1 MQINNSLLNS
11 LTDWSDS
18 NSPDSAG
25 EGDFMQRLSAALSPD
40 DAEDTAQQ
48 AAQLVSALSGG
59 ADTGKAGLTSS
70 DAMFAALTQN
80 MMQTMVQAA
89 LTPPQ
94 AQAEAGATDTDATA
108 FSEGGVPGFGDVLD
122 IVNPLQHI
130 PVVSQYY
137 RDWTGDDMGY
147 ISQVAGGAFWGGSLG
162 VAASF
167 VNLGLTSVMGQS
179 PTQYMQ
185 QFFAGDEAATAGSNS
200 SAVSNSPVS
209 TSSSVAGT
217 TSTTARSPIS
227 S

>member
-1 MQINNSLLNS
+1 MQINNSLLNN
-11 LTDWSDS
+11 LTDWSGS
-18 NSPDSAG
+18 NSTENTDSDG
-25 EGDFMQRLSAALSPD
+25 FMQTLGAALSPD
-40 DAEDTAQQ
+40 AEKQTAQQ
-48 AAQLVSALSGG
+48 AAQLVSALSGR
-59 ADTGKAGLTSS
+59 ADAGKAELTSS

-80 MMQTMVQAA
+80 MMQTMVQDA
-89 LTPPQ
+89 LTPPETR
-94 AQAEAGATDTDATA
+94 AEAGATDSATA
-108 FSEGGVPGFGDVLD
+108 FSEGGVPGFGDILD

-179 PTQYMQ
+179 PAQYMQ
-185 QFFAGDEAATAGSNS
+185 QFFAGDEAATAGRNS
-200 SAVSNSPVS
+200 SAVSSSPVSNNSPV
-209 TSSSVAGT
+209 AGT
-217 TSTTARSPIS
+217 SSTTARSPIS

>member
-11 LTDWSDS
+11 LTDWSGGNSTDS
-18 NSPDSAG
+18 T
-25 EGDFMQRLSAALSPD
+25 EGNGFMQTLGAALSPD
-40 DAEDTAQQ
+40 VEKQTAQQ
-48 AAQLVSALSGG
+48 AAQLVSALSGR
-59 ADTGKAGLTSS
+59 ADAGKAGLTSS

-80 MMQTMVQAA
+80 MMQTMVQDA

-94 AQAEAGATDTDATA
+94 TQAEAGATDTATA
-108 FSEGGVPGFGDVLD
+108 FSDGGVPGFGDVLD

-147 ISQVAGGAFWGGSLG
+147 ISQVAGGAFWGGG
-162 VAASF
+162 VGIAASF

-185 QFFAGDEAATAGSNS
+185 QFFAGDEAATAGSNNG
-200 SAVSNSPVS
+200 ALSNSPVS
-209 TSSSVAGT
+209 NSSSATGT
-217 TSTTARSPIS
+217 SSTTARSPIS

>member
-1 MQINNSLLNS
+1 MQINNSLLNN
-11 LTDWSDS
+11 LTDWSGSNSTDNTDS
-18 NSPDSAG
+18 NG
-25 EGDFMQRLSAALSPD
+25 FMQTLGAALSPD
-40 DAEDTAQQ
+40 AEKDTAQQ
-48 AAQLVSALSGG
+48 AAQLVSALSGR
-59 ADTGKAGLTSS
+59 ADAGKAGLTSS

-80 MMQTMVQAA
+80 MMQTMVQDA

-94 AQAEAGATDTDATA
+94 AQAEAGAADTATA

-147 ISQVAGGAFWGGSLG
+147 ISQVAGGALWGGSLG

-185 QFFAGDEAATAGSNS
+185 QFFAGDEAAAAGSNS
-200 SAVSNSPVS
+200 SAVRNSPVS
-209 TSSSVAGT
+209 NSSSVAGT